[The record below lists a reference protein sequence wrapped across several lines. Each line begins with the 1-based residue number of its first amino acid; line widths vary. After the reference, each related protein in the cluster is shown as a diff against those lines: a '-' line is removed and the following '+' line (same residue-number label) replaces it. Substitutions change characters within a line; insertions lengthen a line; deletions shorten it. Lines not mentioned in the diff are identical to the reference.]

1 MKMVKGKFVESNHV
15 KNVTLCFVY
24 IKGTHNGFH
33 LDITDASA
41 CVQQNRKTFLFH
53 YSNLSWNYYLTE
65 RQQIAF

>member
-41 CVQQNRKTFLFH
+41 VCNKTEKLFCFITVIC
-53 YSNLSWNYYLTE
+53 LG
-65 RQQIAF
+65 III